1 MADLQGSSYLY
12 ALATLSITFSGFSAL
27 ITVLR
32 QTSGGTLSR
41 YDAFLMVNYFSTGF
55 AIAILCLLPPLLSGW
70 SANGG
75 VIWRVPSALAL
86 GFGVAIEAVA
96 ISRRRRATGESAPL
110 FVMILLLSY
119 WPAFLLLLLSA
130 LGIGVRPGFGPFAAS
145 LTWIFAMAA
154 IDYTTALGILFRSQT

>member
-1 MADLQGSSYLY
+1 MVDIPGSSYLY

-27 ITVLR
+27 ITMLR

-41 YDAFLMVNYFSTGF
+41 YDTFLMVNYFSTGF

-70 SANGG
+70 SANYD
-75 VIWRVPSALAL
+75 VIWRVPSAAAL
-86 GFGVAIEAVA
+86 CFGVTVEVVA
-96 ISRRRRATGESAPL
+96 ISRRRRATGESTPL
-110 FVMILLLSY
+110 FVIILLLSY

-130 LGIGVRPGFGPFAAS
+130 LGIGVQPGFGPFAAS

-154 IDYTTALGILFRSQT
+154 IDYTMALGILFGGHT